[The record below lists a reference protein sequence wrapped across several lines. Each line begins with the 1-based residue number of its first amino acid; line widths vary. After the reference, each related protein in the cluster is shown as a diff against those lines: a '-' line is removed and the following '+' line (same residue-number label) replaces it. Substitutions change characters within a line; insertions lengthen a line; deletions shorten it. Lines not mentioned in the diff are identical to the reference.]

1 MTVQQVEPNNTGL
14 GYYTD
19 HGVPHHSSQSM
30 TPHPTLFL
38 YFLLTVSLCLY
49 IAIPAIPSLKVR
61 SLSGAILSAQPDS
74 SDPVLLQ

>member
-1 MTVQQVEPNNTGL
+1 MTVRQGERNNTGL
-14 GYYTD
+14 GYYID

-30 TPHPTLFL
+30 TPHSTLFL

-61 SLSGAILSAQPDS
+61 SLSGSILSAQLDS